1 MTIGTGTFS
10 LRDVVE
16 EVFGVGFSGTKSL
29 VDCFNNADP
38 DVSAGALPVELRSF
52 AGHTQDWG
60 RVYSHETISLGGYL
74 KRETQGDYHA
84 FAGGETLEFTGD
96 RNESVGVYKSGTGTP
111 ITAGDAVRLEIYY
124 RTKQTSGSWTFSVG
138 WNNYASA
145 TYGPH
150 ALTLTVND
158 YKFVLTTN
166 I

>member
-1 MTIGTGTFS
+1 MSIGSLPFS
-10 LRDVVE
+10 LRDVIE
-16 EVFGVGFSGTKSL
+16 EIYGVGYSGTKSL
-29 VDCFNNADP
+29 YDCHTDADP
-38 DVSAGALPVELRSF
+38 AVTGSSTVKL
-52 AGHTQDWG
+52 T
-60 RVYSHETISLGGYL
+60 LGGYL